1 MADLFGTFALTDRI
15 ANGAAFNLASLTD
28 VEITV
33 TGALANREFR
43 RDAPIDPFLDPML
56 IDLLDQ
62 DFVGTFAPPIVAPV
76 GGDEL
81 IIVAGGSDSGMTAFR
96 NTVCAASNPLDLG
109 DLNVSGSYEDSA
121 LNQVFSILSY
131 EAGGHTSPP
140 LRGARIHWC
149 GCA

>member
-81 IIVAGGSDSGMTAFR
+81 IIVAVGLHSGMTAFR
-96 NTVCAASNPLDLG
+96 NTVARLPTR
-109 DLNVSGSYEDSA
+109 
-121 LNQVFSILSY
+121 SIW
-131 EAGGHTSPP
+131 AT
-140 LRGARIHWC
+140 
-149 GCA
+149 